1 MKAILLARVSSK
13 EQEEGQS
20 IPAQERRLR
29 EYAERKGLTVDQV
42 FKITESS
49 TKDTRKE
56 FEKILIDIRKSKE
69 TIALVADT
77 IDRVQRSFKESVVLE
92 ELRKQGKVE
101 IHFMREGL
109 VLNLKSNSADI
120 LRWDMGVMFARSYVL
135 QLSDNVK
142 RSKEQA
148 VKNGSW
154 IGLAPLG
161 YIHVLDEQGEKNII
175 PDPERACHIVKLFEL
190 YATGN
195 YSLLKLTEEAAKVG
209 FRTKKEK
216 KIAKS
221 QIDSILKN
229 PFYCGMMRTKY
240 GLAEHY
246 YKPLISTSLYQ
257 QVQDVA
263 AGYHKKPHKKISE
276 PFILRGMIICAHCGC
291 TVTPEIHKKRYIYY
305 SCTNAKGICKK
316 VYTREEPLVESL
328 SQYFDH
334 IALSEEQIAEVTTYL
349 KKIHESESLF
359 HTESLTALR
368 KEQDKIQKRI
378 NQMYDDK
385 LDGLIDEKMY
395 LNKVKDYKSRQV
407 EIAEQMVRHE
417 KADHNFYVTAN
428 MVMNLGARAR
438 EIFESSEVD
447 EKRQLLNFVFQNLK
461 LDSKNL
467 SIDTCEPFTT
477 LVDYKKSPKGWGKLD
492 LNQRPAGYEGGGLR
506 VYPVPSNLNQLD
518 DSLFWYEKSTGFCWL
533 VPVQY
538 VKRCTVFAP

>member
-29 EYAERKGLTVDQV
+29 EYAERKGLVVDQV

-56 FEKILIDIRKSKE
+56 FEKILIQIRKSKE

-92 ELRKQGKVE
+92 ELRKEGKVE

-109 VLNLKSNSADI
+109 VLNIKSNSAQI
-120 LRWDMGVMFARSYVL
+120 LCWDMGVMFARSYVL

-148 VKNGSW
+148 VKSGTW

-161 YIHVLDEQGEKNII
+161 YIHVVGEKGEKNIV
-175 PDPERACHIVKLFEL
+175 PDPDKAPFIVKLFEL

-195 YSLLKLTEEAAKVG
+195 YSLLKLAEEAEKLGLRTRKGKKV
-209 FRTKKEK
+209 
-216 KIAKS
+216 AKS
-221 QIDSILKN
+221 QVDSILKN

-240 GLAEHY
+240 GLAEHHY
-246 YKPLISTSLYQ
+246 QPLISTALYQ
-257 QVQDVA
+257 QVQNVT
-263 AGYHKKPHKKISE
+263 AGHHKKPHKKISE
-276 PFILRGMIICAHCGC
+276 PFILRGMITCAHCGC

-316 VYTREEPLVESL
+316 VYIREEPLVESL
-328 SQYFDH
+328 SKYFDH

-359 HTESLTALR
+359 HTESLIALR
-368 KEQDKIQKRI
+368 KE
-378 NQMYDDK
+378 
-385 LDGLIDEKMY
+385 
-395 LNKVKDYKSRQV
+395 
-407 EIAEQMVRHE
+407 
-417 KADHNFYVTAN
+417 
-428 MVMNLGARAR
+428 
-438 EIFESSEVD
+438 
-447 EKRQLLNFVFQNLK
+447 
-461 LDSKNL
+461 
-467 SIDTCEPFTT
+467 
-477 LVDYKKSPKGWGKLD
+477 
-492 LNQRPAGYEGGGLR
+492 
-506 VYPVPSNLNQLD
+506 
-518 DSLFWYEKSTGFCWL
+518 
-533 VPVQY
+533 
-538 VKRCTVFAP
+538 

>member
-29 EYAERKGLTVDQV
+29 EYADRKGLVVDKV
-42 FKITESS
+42 YKITESS

-56 FEKILIDIRKSKE
+56 FEKILVDIRKSKE

-92 ELRKQGKVE
+92 ELRKESKVE

-109 VLNLKSNSADI
+109 VLNIKSNSAQI
-120 LRWDMGVMFARSYVL
+120 LCWDMGVMFARSYVL

-148 VKNGSW
+148 VKSGHW

-161 YIHVLDEQGEKNII
+161 YIHVVDEKGEKNIV
-175 PDPERACHIVKLFEL
+175 PDPDRAHFIVKLFEM

-195 YSLLKLTEEAAKVG
+195 YSLLKLAEEAEKLGLRTRKGKKV
-209 FRTKKEK
+209 
-216 KIAKS
+216 AKS

-229 PFYCGMMRTKY
+229 PFYCGVMRTKY
-240 GLAEHY
+240 GLAEHHY
-246 YKPLISTSLYQ
+246 QPLVSTALYQ
-257 QVQDVA
+257 QVQNVA

-276 PFILRGMIICAHCGC
+276 PFILRGMITCFHCGC

-305 SCTNAKGICKK
+305 SCTNAKGVCKK
-316 VYTREEPLVESL
+316 VYIREEPLVESL
-328 SQYFDH
+328 SQYFDYMT
-334 IALSEEQIAEVTTYL
+334 LSEEQIAEVTSYL

-359 HTESLTALR
+359 HTDSLAALR

-395 LNKVKDYKSRQV
+395 LDKVKDYKARQI

-417 KADHNFYVTAN
+417 KADQNFYVTAN
-428 MVMNLGARAR
+428 MVMNLAARAR

-461 LDSKNL
+461 LDGKNL

-477 LVDYKKSPKGWGKLD
+477 LVDYKKSPKGWGRLD
-492 LNQRPAGYEGGGLR
+492 SNQRRPKSRDLQS
-506 VYPVPSNLNQLD
+506 VPHPHTSINH
-518 DSLFWYEKSTGFCWL
+518 ST
-533 VPVQY
+533 
-538 VKRCTVFAP
+538 